1 MSPSGPGTPNET
13 PATPSSFGPGTV
25 SRDALVSLLYQAAV
39 RVGTLGLSVAAARL
53 LGSAG
58 AGALGIALQV
68 VALASLVATFNLPQ
82 GLTQHLSRTPD
93 PAARARYLETSA
105 GLIGVLALVS
115 AVALMLAAPW
125 LAVHVYHDDSLVPVL
140 WACGPMTL
148 ASAAYLWVEGAL
160 QGLRRF
166 GWLARWGAA
175 VAVLDLIT
183 GVIAATTGVV
193 AMLFAR
199 SVLRALAAGFA
210 ALRGMQPR
218 REDPRGGSTPP
229 TRGAAARSLL
239 AFAGPTLAAGVVLA
253 MGNTWLRALLVRGAD
268 LAAAGHYQAADSIAQ
283 AVTLVP
289 LAAAAAFMPA
299 MAAHAGKPDRELAPA
314 FTRAMQQ
321 VAGYNVALCLLAM
334 ALAPWLMQNVFGRD
348 FAAARPVFVLLVGAY
363 AAVGPSALFG
373 AWLLGRG
380 RTLTIL
386 VVNTLWAFVTLALFA
401 FAFTPL
407 GAFGAGL
414 ASVLAYWG
422 ALAIYALVVAPRHGL
437 PWGSYLPAVLV
448 SALALA
454 LGAALQLSS
463 AVPSGWALAA
473 NGVLAAAV
481 FARWG
486 LPSLRDSGLFA
497 RVTR

>member
-1 MSPSGPGTPNET
+1 MSPEGPGTPNAT

-39 RVGTLGLSVAAARL
+39 RVATLGLSVAAARM
-53 LGSAG
+53 LGSEG

-82 GLTQHLSRTPD
+82 GLTQHLSRSAD
-93 PAARARYLETSA
+93 PAARTRYLGVSA
-105 GLIGVLALVS
+105 GLIAVLGSFTAIGL
-115 AVALMLAAPW
+115 LCGAPW
-125 LAVHVYHDDSLVPVL
+125 LAEHVYHDRSLVPVL
-140 WACGPMTL
+140 SACGPMTL
-148 ASAAYLWVEGAL
+148 ASAMYLWVEGAM

-166 GWLARWGAA
+166 GWLARWGAV
-175 VAVLDLIT
+175 VAVLDLAA
-183 GVIAATTGVV
+183 GVIAALSGVV
-193 AMLFAR
+193 AMLAVR
-199 SVLRALAAGFA
+199 TVLRVLAASFA
-210 ALRGMQPR
+210 AMRGMSPR
-218 REDPRGGSTPP
+218 ADDPRAGSAPP
-229 TRGAAARSLL
+229 TRAAAARSLL

-253 MGNTWLRALLVRGAD
+253 LGNTGLRALLVRGAG
-268 LAAAGHYQAADSIAQ
+268 LAPAGHFQAADSIAQ

-299 MAAHAGKPDRELAPA
+299 MAAHAGKPDRDLAPA

-348 FAAARPVFVLLVGAY
+348 FAAARPVFVWLVGAY

-386 VVNTLWAFVTLALFA
+386 MVNTLWALATLALFA
-401 FAFTPL
+401 FVFTPL
-407 GAFGAGL
+407 GASGAAL

-422 ALAIYALVVAPRHGL
+422 ALAIYAFAVAPRQGL
-437 PWGSYLPAVLV
+437 PWSSYLPAVVV
-448 SALALA
+448 SALALG
-454 LGAALQLSS
+454 LGAALQLAP
-463 AVPSGWALAA
+463 AVPSAWAMAANLALAA
-473 NGVLAAAV
+473 IV

-497 RVTR
+497 RVAR

>member
-1 MSPSGPGTPNET
+1 
-13 PATPSSFGPGTV
+13 V
-25 SRDALVSLLYQAAV
+25 SRDAFVSLLYQAAV
-39 RVGTLGLSVAAARL
+39 RLGTLGLSIAAARM

-68 VALASLVATFNLPQ
+68 VGLASLVATFNLPQ
-82 GLTQHLSRTPD
+82 GLTQHLSRAAD
-93 PAARARYLETSA
+93 PATRQRYLSTAA
-105 GLIGVLALVS
+105 GLIGGLALVTA
-115 AVALMLAAPW
+115 AVLMLSAPW
-125 LAVHVYHDDSLVPVL
+125 IALNVYHDVSLLPVL
-140 WACGPMTL
+140 FACGPMTL
-148 ASAAYLWVEGAL
+148 AAAAYLWVEGAM

-175 VAVLDLIT
+175 VAVLDLVI
-183 GVIAATTGVV
+183 GVIAASSGVV
-193 AMLFAR
+193 VMLVAR
-199 SVLRALAAGFA
+199 SVLRAFAAAFA
-210 ALRGMQPR
+210 ALRGMRARSDDVRTQAP
-218 REDPRGGSTPP
+218 TP
-229 TRGAAARSLL
+229 THGAAARSLL

-314 FTRAMQQ
+314 FQRAMQQ
-321 VAGYNVALCLLAM
+321 VAGYNVALCLVAV
-334 ALAPWLMQNVFGRD
+334 ALAPWVMQNVVGRD

-386 VVNTLWAFVTLALFA
+386 IVNTLWAIVTLVLFRFA
-401 FAFTPL
+401 FAPL
-407 GAFGAGL
+407 GAFGAGI
-414 ASVLAYWG
+414 ACMLAYWA
-422 ALAIYALVVAPRHGL
+422 ALAIYACIVAPRHGM
-437 PWGSYLPAVLV
+437 PWGSYLPAVLA
-448 SALALA
+448 SALTLAIGIGVQLIPGVPTVIAVGVDVSLA
-454 LGAALQLSS
+454 LLM
-463 AVPSGWALAA
+463 
-473 NGVLAAAV
+473 
-481 FARWG
+481 FMHWG
-486 LPSLRDSGLFA
+486 LPSLRDSGLLA